1 MIYEPTLERY
11 EALVRRWAG
20 RIDLVSPGD
29 LARFGDRHIA
39 DSLRALRAVESLP
52 PGPGI
57 DVGSGAGLP
66 GIPLAIADPS
76 RPWRL
81 LEPQAK
87 RAAFLEEVVRALGL
101 NCEVVV
107 RRAEEI
113 AKDQAFAAAHP
124 VVTLRAV
131 APPST
136 ALRLGLPLV
145 APGGAAVVFVGA
157 AAEIPPEA
165 EVTEEGLAIVRR

>member
-1 MIYEPTLERY
+1 M
-11 EALVRRWAG
+11 
-20 RIDLVSPGD
+20 
-29 LARFGDRHIA
+29 
-39 DSLRALRAVESLP
+39 
-52 PGPGI
+52 
-57 DVGSGAGLP
+57 P

-131 APPST
+131 AAPS
-136 ALRLGLPLV
+136 AAFRLGLPLV